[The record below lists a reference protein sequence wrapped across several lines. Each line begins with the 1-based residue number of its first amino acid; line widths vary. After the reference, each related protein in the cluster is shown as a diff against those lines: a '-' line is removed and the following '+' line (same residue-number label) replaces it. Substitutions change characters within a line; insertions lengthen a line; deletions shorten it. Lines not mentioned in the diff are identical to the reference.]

1 MTEQE
6 AEQIIFGMSTKL
18 ISGRP
23 RSTHELEVY
32 LTKKAKEYALAI
44 ADQEVFVQRIIAKL
58 TKLDF
63 LNDTAFVKWWVEN
76 RSSFRP
82 RGKTGLI
89 AELRAKGIR
98 KNDLDTFFSAS
109 DLDEVELAK
118 QVLFKKHRT
127 LSLYDSQTYRKK
139 ATDLL
144 LRRGF
149 SFGIIKQAL
158 KSAEEN
164 LER

>member
-1 MTEQE
+1 MTEHE

-23 RSTHELEVY
+23 RSVHEMQLY
-32 LTKKAKEYALAI
+32 LNKKAIEYALAI
-44 ADQEVFVQRIIAKL
+44 ADKETFVERVIQKL

-63 LNDTAFVKWWVEN
+63 LNDNSFIKWWVEN

-82 RGKTGLI
+82 RGKRGLI
-89 AELRAKGIR
+89 AELRAKGI
-98 KNDLDTFFSAS
+98 KQDDLDVFFSKS
-109 DLDEVELAK
+109 ELDEVELAK
-118 QVLFKKHRT
+118 QVLLKKQRT
-127 LSLYDSQTYRKK
+127 LSMYDPATYRKK

-149 SFGIIKQAL
+149 SFDVIKHAL
-158 KSAEEN
+158 VSFRTE
-164 LER
+164 

>member
-6 AEQIIFGMSTKL
+6 AEQIILSMSTKL

-23 RSTHELEVY
+23 RSVHEMETY

-44 ADQEVFVQRIIAKL
+44 SDQEVFVRQIIAKL
-58 TKLDF
+58 TRFDF
-63 LNDTAFVKWWVEN
+63 LNDTSFIRWWVEN

-82 RGKTGLI
+82 RGQRGLV
-89 AELRAKGIR
+89 AELRAKGI
-98 KNDLDTFFSAS
+98 KQDDIDMFFSES
-109 DLDEVELAK
+109 EINEVELAK
-118 QVLFKKHRT
+118 HVLFKKHRAF
-127 LSLYDSQTYRKK
+127 SLYDPQTQRKK

-149 SFGIIKQAL
+149 SFGVIKQAL
-158 KSAEEN
+158 ESLSTK
-164 LER
+164 

>member
-1 MTEQE
+1 MTEHE

-23 RSTHELEVY
+23 RSVHELQTY
-32 LTKKAKEYALAI
+32 LAKKAKEYALAI
-44 ADQEVFVQRIIAKL
+44 EDQEVFVQRIIAKL

-63 LNDTAFVKWWVEN
+63 LNDTSFIKWWVEN
-76 RSSFRP
+76 RSTFRP
-82 RGKTGLI
+82 RGKRGLV
-89 AELRAKGIR
+89 AELRAKGI
-98 KNDLDTFFSAS
+98 KQDDLDIFFSTS

-118 QVLFKKHRT
+118 QVLLKKHRT
-127 LSLYDSQTYRKK
+127 LSLYDPQTYRKK

-149 SFGIIKQAL
+149 SFTIVKEAL
-158 KSAEEN
+158 ADMV
-164 LER
+164 

>member
-23 RSTHELEVY
+23 RSVREMEMY
-32 LTKKAKEYALAI
+32 LAKKAKEYALAI
-44 ADQEVFVQRIIAKL
+44 TDQEVFVQRIIAKL

-63 LNDTAFVKWWVEN
+63 LNDTSFIKWWVEN

-82 RGKTGLI
+82 RGQRGLI
-89 AELRAKGIR
+89 AELRAKGIQQG
-98 KNDLDTFFSAS
+98 DLDVFFSS
-109 DLDEVELAK
+109 SELDEVELAK
-118 QVLFKKHRT
+118 QVLIKKQRT
-127 LSLYDSQTYRKK
+127 LSSYDAQVYRKK

-149 SFGIIKQAL
+149 SFNVIKQAL
-158 KSAEEN
+158 MSFRTK
-164 LER
+164 

>member
-1 MTEQE
+1 MTEHE

-23 RSTHELEVY
+23 RSVHELQLY
-32 LTKKAKEYALAI
+32 LNKKAAEYALAI
-44 ADQEVFVQRIIAKL
+44 ADKEIFVQRVIQKL

-63 LNDTAFVKWWVEN
+63 LNDISFIKWWVEN

-82 RGKTGLI
+82 RGKRGLI
-89 AELRAKGIR
+89 AELRAKGI
-98 KNDLDTFFSAS
+98 KQDDLDTFFSAS
-109 DLDEVELAK
+109 KLDEVELAK
-118 QVLFKKHRT
+118 QVLLKKHRT

-139 ATDLL
+139 ATNLL

-149 SFGIIKQAL
+149 SFDVVKEAL
-158 KSAEEN
+158 ADMV
-164 LER
+164 

>member
-1 MTEQE
+1 MTEHE

-23 RSTHELEVY
+23 RSVHEMQMY
-32 LTKKAKEYALAI
+32 LSKKATEYALAI
-44 ADQEVFVQRIIAKL
+44 ADKEIFVERVIQKL

-63 LNDTAFVKWWVEN
+63 LNDNSFIQWWVEN

-82 RGKTGLI
+82 RGKRGLI
-89 AELRAKGIR
+89 AELRAKGIQQD
-98 KNDLDTFFSAS
+98 DLDAYFSDS
-109 DLDEVELAK
+109 ELDEVQLAK
-118 QVLFKKHRT
+118 QVLFKKQRT
-127 LSLYDSQTYRKK
+127 LSMYDPQTQRKK

-149 SFGIIKQAL
+149 SFDVVKEAL
-158 KSAEEN
+158 TDMV
-164 LER
+164 